1 MVTLTS
7 SEIMEKRKSTLIPNY
22 SSTVSGKEPKGSK
35 DGYSTITELRKMTE
49 ETKAPQRI
57 TIKVQEPITLQN
69 EFNKNQPMLVG
80 YVAQR
85 KDYIC
90 FDGTH
95 LYL

>member
-22 SSTVSGKEPKGSK
+22 SSTVSGREPKGSK

-49 ETKAPQRI
+49 VIKSPQRI
-57 TIKVQEPITLQN
+57 TIKVQDPVALQKQ
-69 EFNKNQPMLVG
+69 FNKNQPMLVG

-85 KDYIC
+85 KDYIGP
-90 FDGTH
+90 DGTH
-95 LYL
+95 IYL